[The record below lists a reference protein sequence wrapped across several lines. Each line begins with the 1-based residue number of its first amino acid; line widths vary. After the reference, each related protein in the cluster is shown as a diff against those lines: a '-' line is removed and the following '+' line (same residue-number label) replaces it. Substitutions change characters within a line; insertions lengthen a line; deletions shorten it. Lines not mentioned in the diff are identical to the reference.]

1 MSFPSQQ
8 IMKASFPAL
17 NVSETVKN
25 DSAKAWAL
33 KAIAINLTEKGQY
46 NQALEITKTIFDGFS
61 KQRALDAIARYN
73 QRLP

>member
-1 MSFPSQQ
+1 
-8 IMKASFPAL
+8 MKASFPAL

-33 KAIAINLTEKGQY
+33 KAIASNLTEKGQY
-46 NQALEITKTIFDGFS
+46 DQALEVAKTIKDDSS